1 MFSEFSFFLI
11 RSLSL
16 SRSFSF
22 SLSFSISL
30 FRFLDLSLS
39 LSLPFSLS
47 LFLAPSRDL
56 SLSLFLSRF
65 LSLSLS
71 LCRTDELFSCVYR
84 MEEGGLV
91 LEDLLGS
98 VLYPDTTLI
107 PSFLNRNTSRWST
120 LTSKHLLYVK
130 LRLIEIWYVLNHNLS
145 S

>member
-22 SLSFSISL
+22 SL
-30 FRFLDLSLS
+30 FLDLSLS
-39 LSLPFSLS
+39 LSRSLS
-47 LFLAPSRDL
+47 FSFSPFFTLSLSRSL
-56 SLSLFLSRF
+56 SRSLSLFLSLSLPF
-65 LSLSLS
+65 SLSLS

-107 PSFLNRNTSRWST
+107 PPFLNRNTTRWST
-120 LTSKHLLYVK
+120 LTSIHLLYVK
-130 LRLIEIWYVLNHNLS
+130 LICFES
-145 S
+145 